1 MTILVTGATGTVGS
15 QVLTQLTE
23 RESAPIRAL
32 TRSPETASFPEGV
45 AAVAGDL
52 LDVDAMRAALDGVDT
67 LFLLS
72 AVTAEELTATLLT
85 LNAAREHGIKGIV
98 YLSVYQAEKGVEV
111 PHFSA
116 KHAAEQVIVQL
127 DLPATILRCSYFA
140 QNDIGAREALLQ
152 GGVYPMPL
160 GKVGVSIVD
169 VRDIAE
175 VAALELIRRAEAPGP
190 VPLEVY
196 DLVGPDALTG
206 PAIAQIWSD
215 LLDRPVS
222 YAGNDLGPFTQMMRS
237 FAPAYF
243 AEDMRHM
250 MARIQKDGLIATPV
264 GLQHLTDRL
273 GRPPRAYRD
282 FAAELVRQWTA
293 QP

>member
-1 MTILVTGATGTVGS
+1 VT
-15 QVLTQLTE
+15 
-23 RESAPIRAL
+23 
-32 TRSPETASFPEGV
+32 
-45 AAVAGDL
+45 AVAGDL

-72 AVTAEELTATLLT
+72 AVTAEEFTATLLT

-98 YLSVYQAEKGVEV
+98 YLSIYQAENKVEV
-111 PHFSA
+111 PHFMA
-116 KHAAEQVIVQL
+116 KHAAEQMMVQL

-140 QNDIGAREALLQ
+140 QNDLGAREALLQ
-152 GGVYPMPL
+152 RGVYPAPL
-160 GKVGVSIVD
+160 GEVGVSVVD

-175 VAALELIRRAEAPGP
+175 VAVLELVRRAEAAGP
-190 VPLEVY
+190 LPREVY

-206 PAIAQIWSD
+206 PDIAQIWSD

-222 YAGNDLGPFTQMMRS
+222 YGGNDLGAFTQMMRS
-237 FAPAYF
+237 FAPAWM

-250 MARIQKDGLIATPV
+250 MVRFQKQGLIATPA

-273 GRPPRAYRD
+273 GRPPRSYRD
-282 FAAELVRQWTA
+282 FAAELVHQWTA

>member
-15 QVLTQLTE
+15 LVLAQLAE
-23 RESAPIRAL
+23 RESTPLRAL
-32 TRSPETASFPEGV
+32 TRSPQTASFPAGV
-45 AAVAGDL
+45 TAVGGDL
-52 LDVDAMRAALDGVDT
+52 LDVDAMRAALDGVDV

-72 AVTAEELTATLLT
+72 AVTAEELTATVLT
-85 LNAAREHGIKGIV
+85 LHATREHGIKGIV
-98 YLSVYQAEKGVEV
+98 YLSIYEAEECVDV
-111 PHFSA
+111 PHFTV
-116 KHAAEQVIVQL
+116 KYAAEQMIAQL

-140 QNDIGAREALLQ
+140 QNDLYAREAVLQ

-160 GKVGVSIVD
+160 GEVGVSIVD

-175 VAALELIRRAEAPGP
+175 VAVLELARRAEAPGP
-190 VPLEVY
+190 VPREVY

-206 PAIAQIWSD
+206 PDIAQIWSG

-237 FAPAYF
+237 YAPAWM
-243 AEDMRHM
+243 AEDLRHM
-250 MARIQKDGLIATPV
+250 MARFQKQGLVATPA
-264 GLQHLTDRL
+264 GLRQLTGRL
-273 GRPPRAYRD
+273 GRPPRSYRN

>member
-15 QVLTQLTE
+15 LVLTQLAE
-23 RESAPIRAL
+23 RGSAALRAL
-32 TRSPETASFPEGV
+32 TRSPEAASFPAGV
-45 AAVAGDL
+45 TAVAGDL
-52 LDVDAMRAALDGVDT
+52 LDVDAMRAALDGVDV

-72 AVTAEELTATLLT
+72 AVAAEELTATMLT
-85 LNAAREHGIKGIV
+85 LHAAREHGIKGIV
-98 YLSVYQAEKGVEV
+98 YLSIYQAEKSVDV

-116 KHAAEQVIVQL
+116 KHAAEQMIGQL

-140 QNDIGAREALLQ
+140 QNDLYAREAVLQ
-152 GGVYPMPL
+152 GGVYPAPL
-160 GKVGVSIVD
+160 GEVGVSIVD

-175 VAALELIRRAEAPGP
+175 VAVLELARRAEASGP
-190 VPLEVY
+190 VPREVY

-206 PAIAQIWSD
+206 PDIAQIWSD

-237 FAPAYF
+237 YAPAWM

-250 MARIQKDGLIATPV
+250 MASFQKEGLIATPA

-282 FAAELVRQWTA
+282 FAAELVHQWTA

>member
-1 MTILVTGATGTVGS
+1 
-15 QVLTQLTE
+15 
-23 RESAPIRAL
+23 
-32 TRSPETASFPEGV
+32 V

-72 AVTAEELTATLLT
+72 AVAAEELTATLLT
-85 LNAAREHGIKGIV
+85 LNAAREQGIKGIV
-98 YLSVYQAEKGVEV
+98 YLSIYQNENKVEV

-116 KHAAEQVIVQL
+116 KHAAERMIVQL

-140 QNDIGAREALLQ
+140 QNDLGAREALLQ
-152 GGVYPMPL
+152 GGVYPAPL
-160 GKVGVSIVD
+160 GEVGVSVVD

-175 VAALELIRRAEAPGP
+175 VAVLELVRRAEAPGP
-190 VPLEVY
+190 VPREVY

-206 PAIAQIWSD
+206 PDIAQIWSE
-215 LLDRPVS
+215 LLGRPVS
-222 YAGNDLGPFTQMMRS
+222 YGGNDLGPFTRMMRS
-237 FAPAYF
+237 YAPAWM

-250 MARIQKDGLIATPV
+250 MARFQKEGLIATPA

-273 GRPPRAYRD
+273 GRPPRSYRD
-282 FAAELVRQWTA
+282 FAAELVHQWTA